1 MDLELI
7 SEVATI
13 IGSISIFLTLF
24 FIIIEL
30 KKNVDQTKSVNMANR
45 DDTATNFVL
54 FWSQDGNAELVLKGQ
69 KNYDLLNEIEKF
81 RFEGY
86 VETRIRLFMFGA
98 TTVNSKNLPFHYYR
112 MQDFFKPDGT
122 MKCYENLMT
131 RKMIPPMWK
140 SVIDTAF
147 STP

>member
-1 MDLELI
+1 MDLKLI

-69 KNYDLLNEIEKF
+69 KNYDLLNEKEKF
-81 RFEGY
+81 RFEGL
-86 VETRIRLFMFGA
+86 R
-98 TTVNSKNLPFHYYR
+98 
-112 MQDFFKPDGT
+112 
-122 MKCYENLMT
+122 
-131 RKMIPPMWK
+131 
-140 SVIDTAF
+140 
-147 STP
+147 

>member
-1 MDLELI
+1 MDLKLI

-54 FWSQDGNAELVLKGQ
+54 FWSQDGNAELALKGQ
-69 KNYDLLNEIEKF
+69 KYYDLLNEKEKF

-122 MKCYENLMT
+122 MKCYEKLMT

-140 SVIDTAF
+140 SVIDTAL
-147 STP
+147 STT